1 MSSKWTKKKLEQAG
15 YTVENA
21 LIEGF
26 ELSMA
31 NHNCLTFAL
40 FVKAETGICSVFS
53 TRKLGTGSLGSDYF
67 DSDEKA
73 MVFIMKVMDTV
84 GVENLTDLK
93 GKYIRVPFKN
103 DCSQDIIG
111 NILHD
116 DWLDLSELWDT
127 FDEEKR
133 KYWKEYNKKYGKPVV
148 ERSIPKKKRAKKATK
163 KKEETK
169 PKAPYK
175 EGFTEDDQKT
185 IDEIFTTSIPK
196 PDVESLPYDTTD
208 SNT

>member
-1 MSSKWTKKKLEQAG
+1 MNSKWTKKKLEQAG

-21 LIEGF
+21 LIEDF
-26 ELSMA
+26 ELSMRD
-31 NHNCLTFAL
+31 HNCLTFAL
-40 FVKAETGICSVFS
+40 FVKAETGCCAVFR
-53 TRKLGTGSLGSDYF
+53 TRKLGTGSLESDYF

-73 MVFIMKVMDTV
+73 MVFIMKVMQTV
-84 GVENLTDLK
+84 GVDRLGDLK

-111 NILHD
+111 NVLHD
-116 DWLDLSELWDT
+116 DWLDISELWDT
-127 FDEEKR
+127 FDEEKK
-133 KYWKEYNKKYGKPVV
+133 KYWKEYNKMYGNLV
-148 ERSIPKKKRAKKATK
+148 IPKKKRAKKATK
-163 KKEETK
+163 KKEEAK

-185 IDEIFTTSIPK
+185 IDEIFTTGIPK